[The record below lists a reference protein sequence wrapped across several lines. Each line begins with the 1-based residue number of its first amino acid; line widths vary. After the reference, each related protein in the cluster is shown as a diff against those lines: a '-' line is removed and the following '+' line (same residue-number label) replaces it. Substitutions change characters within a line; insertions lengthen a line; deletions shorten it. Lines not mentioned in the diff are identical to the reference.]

1 MKPMSSLCN
10 TNKVFF
16 CRILWGKFTLKT
28 NFKMRIII
36 FFRKDLP
43 LIQRCQMKMKVCLH
57 GKQRYS

>member
-10 TNKVFF
+10 TNKVGFF

-36 FFRKDLP
+36 FFQKRSASDSEMSDEDESLFTWKT
-43 LIQRCQMKMKVCLH
+43 KV
-57 GKQRYS
+57 